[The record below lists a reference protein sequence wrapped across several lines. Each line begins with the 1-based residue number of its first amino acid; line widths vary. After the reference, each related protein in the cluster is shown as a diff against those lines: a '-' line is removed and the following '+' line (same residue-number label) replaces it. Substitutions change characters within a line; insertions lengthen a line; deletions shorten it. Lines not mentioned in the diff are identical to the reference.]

1 MSEEITIPGREW
13 WQLADVLSRVDELL
27 ETLVVV
33 EKAQLEILRK
43 LSTAWGVP
51 PPAVV
56 APPPAVPVV
65 VKPEVLVPPA
75 PTLPPLRLE
84 PIEDLLEAFRRYV
97 NYVEIV
103 TGSVTSYMSREDTV
117 VKDSPKN
124 YNLIEVLL
132 REGLNGYLSS
142 DDGTV
147 KVRVNGGEDLTLKA
161 GETLDFN
168 TYFKRPLAIRTVKLS
183 TENLTPLG
191 FRLFIW

>member
-1 MSEEITIPGREW
+1 M
-13 WQLADVLSRVDELL
+13 
-27 ETLVVV
+27 

-51 PPAVV
+51 PPAVA

-65 VKPEVLVPPA
+65 VKPEVLVTPT

-84 PIEDLLEAFRRYV
+84 PIEDLLEVFRRYV

-132 REGLNGYLSS
+132 REGINGYLSS

-147 KVRVNGGEDLTLKA
+147 KVRVNGGEDVTLKA

-183 TENLTPLG
+183 TDNPTPLG